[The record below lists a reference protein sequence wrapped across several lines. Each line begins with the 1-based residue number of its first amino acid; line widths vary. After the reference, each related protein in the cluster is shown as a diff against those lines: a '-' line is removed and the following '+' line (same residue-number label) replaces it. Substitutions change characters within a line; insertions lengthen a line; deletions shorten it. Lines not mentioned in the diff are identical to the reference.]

1 MKQLTVD
8 CLGCLSAVLEYAP
21 LDKSIGKHTDELLSY
36 LKSTFTL
43 DPVSTL
49 KTVQTLLRCIFG
61 TNVANQVIIAN
72 ETSATS
78 SGIVF
83 SQTTGLFYPCFDK
96 VVINRLYIIIE

>member
-8 CLGCLSAVLEYAP
+8 CLDCLSAVLEYAP

-78 SGIVF
+78 GGIVF
-83 SQTTGLFYPCFDK
+83 TQTTGLFYPCFDQPY
-96 VVINRLYIIIE
+96 NEL

>member
-1 MKQLTVD
+1 MD

-61 TNVANQVIIAN
+61 TNVANQGYYNTGWFNPELRSRA
-72 ETSATS
+72 
-78 SGIVF
+78 VF
-83 SQTTGLFYPCFDK
+83 WLCQQTIC
-96 VVINRLYIIIE
+96 